1 MSTPIVSFP
10 EIVEHYA
17 HFYED
22 VFSEEA
28 FIQFKRYIS
37 GLLLSENKTIEGIN
51 RLFVTEKRNQSSL
64 NRLLTEYR
72 WSQTGLN
79 EARLEMLGHVPRTR
93 IKKTKG
99 VLGLDDTLL
108 SHYGRKFEQIAYL
121 WDHVNKCYVWAHNLV
136 SLHYSDEQT
145 DYPLAYQLWQPPDLA
160 KIETGLVEAGI
171 ALKESKMALK
181 DSEPKKWR
189 QYLLNVWRRHQG
201 QPAVA
206 ALYQSKLLI
215 GKEMITAWVNQH
227 PDLKLPVTFDSW
239 YTQPAFCRFL
249 TAEVQLPYVGTLNAS
264 DELILKSGQKTL
276 AHFAKELQ
284 QEHLTA
290 IKNDQ
295 KPVFKPI
302 TIHYKGDKEHY
313 FSYCQTHR
321 IPKFGKQR
329 LVINFRNADLTDK
342 PVFYICN
349 RLRWQAKG
357 ITAIR
362 RHRWPVE
369 VYYEEGKAEGL
380 DQYQLRDFEG
390 ISRHISLVAVVYS
403 LLRAAQ
409 QDTVLRDN
417 LQRQLKLVLE
427 GSAPFWRRTTEA
439 ENLWNLALLIS
450 SGLLAGQ
457 PIELIL
463 SPLLHA
469 ML

>member
-37 GLLLSENKTIEGIN
+37 GLLLSENKTIDGIN

-64 NRLLTEYR
+64 NRLLTEYE
-72 WSQTGLN
+72 WSRTKLN
-79 EARLEMLGHVPRTR
+79 EARLEMLESVPRTR
-93 IKKTKG
+93 IKKTTG
-99 VLGLDDTLL
+99 VLSLDDTLL

-145 DYPLAYQLWQPPDLA
+145 DYPLAYQLWQPPNLD
-160 KIETGLVEAGI
+160 KIEAGLVEAGI

-201 QPAVA
+201 KPPVA

-215 GKEMITAWVNQH
+215 GKELIKAWVKQH

-249 TAEVQLPYVGTLNAS
+249 TEEVQLPYVGTLNAT
-264 DELILKSGQKTL
+264 DELILQSGQKTL
-276 AHFAKELQ
+276 ADFAKHLQ

-290 IKNDQ
+290 LKNGQ

-302 TIHYKGDKEHY
+302 TIRYKGDKEHY
-313 FSYCQTHR
+313 FSYCQTQR

-427 GSAPFWRRTTEA
+427 GSAPFWRRTIEA

-457 PIELIL
+457 SIELIL
-463 SPLLHA
+463 SPLLQA

>member
-37 GLLLSENKTIEGIN
+37 GLLLSENKTIDGIN

-64 NRLLTEYR
+64 NRLLTEYE
-72 WSQTGLN
+72 WSRTKLN
-79 EARLEMLGHVPRTR
+79 EARLEMLGSVPRTR
-93 IKKTKG
+93 IKKTTG
-99 VLGLDDTLL
+99 VLSLDDTLL

-121 WDHVNKCYVWAHNLV
+121 WDHVQQSYVWAHNLV

-145 DYPLAYQLWQPPDLA
+145 DYPLAYQLWQPPDLD
-160 KIETGLVEAGI
+160 KIEAGLVEAGL

-181 DSEPKKWR
+181 ESDPQKWR

-201 QPAVA
+201 KPAVA

-215 GKEMITAWVNQH
+215 GKELLRAWVKQH
-227 PDLKLPVTFDSW
+227 PDLQLPVTFDSW

-249 TAEVQLPYVGTLNAS
+249 TEEVQLPYVGTLNAT
-264 DELILKSGQKTL
+264 DKLILQSGQKTL
-276 AHFAKELQ
+276 ADFAQHLQ
-284 QEHLTA
+284 QDHLTA
-290 IKNDQ
+290 LKNGQ
-295 KPVFKPI
+295 NPVFKPI
-302 TIHYKGDKEHY
+302 TMPYKGNKEHY

-321 IPKFGKQR
+321 LPKFGKQR
-329 LVINFRNADLTDK
+329 LVINFRHPDLTDK

-349 RLRWQAKG
+349 RLRWQATG

-409 QDTVLRDN
+409 QDTVLRN
-417 LQRQLKLVLE
+417 QLQGQLKLVLE

-457 PIELIL
+457 SIELIL
-463 SPLLHA
+463 SPLLQA

>member
-1 MSTPIVSFP
+1 MATPIVSFP
-10 EIVEHYA
+10 QIVEHYA
-17 HFYED
+17 HFYEA
-22 VFSEEA
+22 VFSKDA

-37 GLLLSENKTIEGIN
+37 GLLLSENKSIDGIN
-51 RLFVTEKRNQSSL
+51 RLFVEEKRNQSSL
-64 NRLLTEYR
+64 NRLLTEYW
-72 WSQTGLN
+72 WSRTALN
-79 EARLEMLGHVPRTR
+79 EARLEMLDSIPRTR
-93 IKKTKG
+93 IKKTTG

-108 SHYGRKFEQIAYL
+108 THYGHKFENIALL
-121 WDHVNKCYVWAHNLV
+121 WDHVNNCYVWAHNLV

-145 DYPLAYQLWQPPDLA
+145 DYPIDYQLWQPADL
-160 KIETGLVEAGI
+160 KKLEVGLLAAGI
-171 ALKESKMALK
+171 SLRKSKVALKES
-181 DSEPKKWR
+181 ETKKWR
-189 QYLLNVWRRHQG
+189 QYLLGVWRRNQG
-201 QPAVA
+201 KPAVA
-206 ALYQSKLLI
+206 ALHQSKLLI
-215 GKEMITAWVNQH
+215 GKQMIQTWVDNH
-227 PDLKLPVTFDSW
+227 PDLKIPVTFDSW

-249 TAEVQLPYVGTLNAS
+249 TDEVNLPYVGTLNAS
-264 DELILKSGQKTL
+264 DKLLLQSGKKTL
-276 AHFAKELQ
+276 GAFAKQLK
-284 QEHLTA
+284 QEHNLAHKTG
-290 IKNDQ
+290 NP
-295 KPVFKPI
+295 PVFKPTVI
-302 TIHYKGDKEHY
+302 RYKGSKEY
-313 FSYCQTHR
+313 YLSYCQTHR

-417 LQRQLKLVLE
+417 LQRQLKLMLE
-427 GSAPFWRRTTEA
+427 GTVPFWRRTTEA

-450 SGLLAGQ
+450 SGLLAGK
-457 PIELIL
+457 PIQVIL
-463 SPLLHA
+463 LPLLQT

>member
-1 MSTPIVSFP
+1 MSTPIVNFP

-17 HFYED
+17 HFYEE

-37 GLLLSENKTIEGIN
+37 GLLLSENKTIDGIN

-64 NRLLTEYR
+64 NRLLTEYG

-79 EARLEMLGHVPRTR
+79 EARLEMLGSVPRTR
-93 IKKTKG
+93 IKKTRG
-99 VLGLDDTLL
+99 VMSLDDTLL

-145 DYPLAYQLWQPPDLA
+145 DYPLAYQLWQPPDLE

-171 ALKESKMALK
+171 AVKESKQTLK
-181 DSEPKKWR
+181 ESEPKKWR
-189 QYLLNVWRRHQG
+189 QYLLGVWRRHQG
-201 QPAVA
+201 KPAVA
-206 ALYQSKLLI
+206 TLYQSKLLM
-215 GKEMITAWVNQH
+215 GKEMIRTWVKQH

-249 TAEVQLPYVGTLNAS
+249 TQEVQLPYVGTLNAS

-276 AHFAKELQ
+276 ADFAKALQ
-284 QEHLTA
+284 QEHFSA

-302 TIHYKGDKEHY
+302 TIRYKGGKEHY
-313 FSYCQTHR
+313 FSYCRTHR

-329 LVINFRNADLTDK
+329 LVINFRKADLTDK

-369 VYYEEGKAEGL
+369 VFYEEGKAEGL
-380 DQYQLRDFEG
+380 DLYQLRDFEG

-427 GSAPFWRRTTEA
+427 GSAPFWRRTTEV

-457 PIELIL
+457 PLELIL
-463 SPLLHA
+463 SPLLQA

>member
-37 GLLLSENKTIEGIN
+37 GLLLSENKTIDGIN

-64 NRLLTEYR
+64 NRLLTEYE
-72 WSQTGLN
+72 WSRTKLN
-79 EARLEMLGHVPRTR
+79 EARLEMLESVPRTR
-93 IKKTKG
+93 IKKTTG
-99 VLGLDDTLL
+99 VLSLDDTLL

-145 DYPLAYQLWQPPDLA
+145 DYPLAYQLWQPPNLD
-160 KIETGLVEAGI
+160 KIEAGLVEAGI

-201 QPAVA
+201 KPPVA

-215 GKEMITAWVNQH
+215 GKELIKAWVKQH

-249 TAEVQLPYVGTLNAS
+249 TEEVQLPYVGTLNAT
-264 DELILKSGQKTL
+264 DELILQSGQKTL
-276 AHFAKELQ
+276 ADFAKHLQ

-290 IKNDQ
+290 LKNGQ

-302 TIHYKGDKEHY
+302 TIRYKGDKEHY

-427 GSAPFWRRTTEA
+427 GSAPFWRRTIEA

-457 PIELIL
+457 SIELIL
-463 SPLLHA
+463 SPLLQA